1 MANPPPPLARR
12 IELGALLRTYRE
24 RAGLE
29 VGEVAEALGWSYV
42 QKVGLMESGKRKLAP
57 LELNALLELYD
68 LSSPERERVVALGKE
83 ARKRDVGPA
92 FVADWAQTYVAL
104 ESAASHLKFYAE
116 ELMPGLLQ
124 TEDYARTILQ
134 EGGALAPREIDR
146 AVARRAERQER
157 FSGPDAPRVT
167 VVLSESI
174 LRRVAG
180 GPAARRGQIDY
191 LCELAARANFEIHIL
206 PFTAGAHMALGT
218 SFTLLHLG
226 DPVVTFA
233 YVEAL
238 TDSDFF
244 DGPPHTELYTLAFD
258 RAYRA
263 ALSEAE
269 SLELLE
275 RARSESDSME

>member
-12 IELGALLRTYRE
+12 IELGALLRTFRE

-57 LELNALLELYD
+57 MEVNALLDLYK
-68 LSSPERERVVALGKE
+68 LSPGERERVASLGKE
-83 ARKRDVGPA
+83 ARKRDGGPA

-116 ELMPGLLQ
+116 ELLPGLLQ
-124 TEDYARTILQ
+124 TEAYTRTILA
-134 EGGALAPREIDR
+134 EGGALTPREIDR
-146 AVARRAERQER
+146 AVSRRIERQGRLAE
-157 FSGPDAPRVT
+157 PDGPRVT

-180 GPAARRGQIDY
+180 GPAVMRGQIDY
-191 LCELAARANFEIHIL
+191 IRKLANLPNFAVHIL
-206 PFTAGAHMALGT
+206 PFSAGAHLALGT

-226 DPVVTFA
+226 DPMVTFA
-233 YVEAL
+233 YIEAL
-238 TDSDFF
+238 TDSDFL
-244 DGPPHTELYTLAFD
+244 DRPPHTEVYTLAFD
-258 RAYRA
+258 RAHRA
-263 ALSEAE
+263 ALS
-269 SLELLE
+269 L
-275 RARSESDSME
+275 SESFEMLDRAEFEPDLVE